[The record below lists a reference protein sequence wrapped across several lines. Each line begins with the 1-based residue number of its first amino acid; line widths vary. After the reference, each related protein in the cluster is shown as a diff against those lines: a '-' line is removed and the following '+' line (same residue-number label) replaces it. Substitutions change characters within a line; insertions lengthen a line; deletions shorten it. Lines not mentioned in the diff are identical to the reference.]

1 MLYSFFFAYPFFI
14 TSFFSY
20 FIFKN
25 NYAIYCILGSDAI
38 NITLL
43 WGICLWNTK
52 LPYHIDKWYY
62 GRDSFFYILQVL
74 VLTWV
79 SSLKKVDW
87 YWSFLQVIIY
97 FIYFKNQRKNREW
110 KDKIY
115 SLLGLRHGDDEFDCT
130 EFRKI
135 KTKGYNLQELKDEG
149 FIDQDPE

>member
-1 MLYSFFFAYPFFI
+1 MLYSFFFAYPFLV

-62 GRDSFFYILQVL
+62 GRDSFFYILQVIL
-74 VLTWV
+74 LSWV
-79 SSLKKVDW
+79 TSLKEIQW
-87 YWSFLQVIIY
+87 YWSFLQVMIYLIY
-97 FIYFKNQRKNREW
+97 FMNQRKNRAW
-110 KDKIY
+110 QDKIY
-115 SLLGLRHGDDEFDCT
+115 NMLGLRHQDDEFNS
-130 EFRKI
+130 ENSRNMR
-135 KTKGYNLQELKDEG
+135 TKGYRL
-149 FIDQDPE
+149 

>member
-1 MLYSFFFAYPFFI
+1 MLYSFFFAYPFLV

-62 GRDSFFYILQVL
+62 GRDSFFYILQVIL
-74 VLTWV
+74 LSWV
-79 SSLKKVDW
+79 TSLKEIQW
-87 YWSFLQVIIY
+87 YWSFLQVMIYVIY
-97 FIYFKNQRKNREW
+97 FTNQRKNRAW
-110 KDKIY
+110 KEKIY
-115 SLLGLRHGDDEFDCT
+115 TMLGLRHQDDEFNS
-130 EFRKI
+130 ENSRNMR
-135 KTKGYNLQELKDEG
+135 TKGYRL
-149 FIDQDPE
+149 